1 MSRLS
6 LTASASILR
15 MWKQSTLI
23 SKPRIRLLLP
33 LVRKGF
39 VDQHDGDVI
48 FDLVDQAARLT
59 DKPVPGPIQ
68 DNITLALGAR
78 QNI

>member
-1 MSRLS
+1 MPRLS
-6 LTASASILR
+6 LNDSASILR

-23 SKPRIRLLLP
+23 SKPRIQLLFP
-33 LVRKGF
+33 LVWKGF
-39 VDQHDGDVI
+39 IDQHDGDVV
-48 FDLVDQAARLT
+48 FDLVDQAARIT

-68 DNITLALGAR
+68 DNITLALRAR